1 MTGAASVRTVVIVV
15 AALVIRT
22 AIAKL
27 RKPGSAH
34 KQWAFAT
41 NPRAICIGAGAALV
55 LGIIGWPST
64 GYAAVAWAVL
74 AGALVASI
82 VDHRPRGQ

>member
-1 MTGAASVRTVVIVV
+1 MTGAASVLTVAIVV

-22 AIAKL
+22 AIAEL
-27 RKPGSAH
+27 RKPGSAR

-41 NPRAICIGAGAALV
+41 NPHALGIGMVAALV
-55 LGIIGWPST
+55 LGIIGWQST

-82 VDHRPRGQ
+82 VDHRPRGE